1 MTIIHYDRR
10 TPLGEIRPRI
20 RTFSPLYSSSALR
33 GGPFL
38 RALTIPRNVVVV
50 DSHCLSDCENLSNM
64 IFEDGSRLVRIE
76 GFAFA
81 QCPLRSAR
89 IPRNSHAVCAPC
101 FSYSGFESPML
112 FKDESR
118 LNKLEPN
125 GFPDCSIELVV
136 TRRRDL
142 VIGSSRFKR
151 CHLNPSR
158 F

>member
-38 RALTIPRNVVVV
+38 RALTIPRNVV
-50 DSHCLSDCENLSNM
+50 DSHCLSGCENLSNM
-64 IFEDGSRLVRIE
+64 VFKDEPRLVRIE

-81 QCPLRSAR
+81 QCPLRSAM
-89 IPRNSHAVCAPC
+89 IPRNFQAVWAPC
-101 FSYSGFESPML
+101 FSYSGFESPIL

-125 GFPDCSIELVV
+125 GFSDCSLGLTVV
-136 TRRRDL
+136 RRRDL
-142 VIGSSRFKR
+142 AIGSLHFKR
-151 CHLNPSR
+151 
-158 F
+158 